1 MRVWDW
7 QEILL
12 TLCDVSRDQRY
23 TKHIIGSWT
32 GALLMIIV
40 VYYGT
45 ASLQSSFSC
54 NRLNLKS

>member
-1 MRVWDW
+1 MGLARNSAYA
-7 QEILL
+7 LR
-12 TLCDVSRDQRY
+12 VSRDQRY
-23 TKHIIGSWT
+23 AKHIIGSWT

-45 ASLQSSFSC
+45 ASLQGSFSC